1 MAQFKP
7 KGNSA
12 VNIALSIEQLIRNGT
27 WQTGF
32 RLPTVRALSEELGVN
47 PNTVAA
53 AYKRLRDGGMI
64 TTDGRRG
71 SIVADAAQPHHPE
84 MAVPQGLVDLAS
96 GNVDKRLLPCFG
108 PFVLSGYRLSTDVGH
123 DGDLPELISYLKH
136 WLAAHCNIHAE
147 PILFSGSLD
156 IIERALVQ
164 RCLPGAKVLV
174 ENPCW
179 QPVLALLKQLRLEA
193 VAADMDK
200 DGAKIPTHVDIGQIS
215 AVILTPRAH
224 NPTGVCYS
232 EARWRAWQRFLNG
245 SDALLIIDDHWNALS
260 RFPFYGTDGFA
271 NEWIYSTSTSKFLGT
286 DFRIAVAAS
295 HGPVLQ
301 AMKKRFM
308 LGPRWVSKLLQY
320 LTLETWQRL
329 AKGHL
334 DTVAES
340 YYRRRMHLIRC
351 LNAQG
356 VDIAEQGEGFHI
368 WLPVNNEAHLIQA
381 LAANGWAVQS
391 GQPFVL
397 GRQSAVRICISNL
410 DTDDC
415 PKLAADIAAAL
426 SVGKR
431 TLY

>member
-1 MAQFKP
+1 MAQLKP
-7 KGNSA
+7 KGNTA
-12 VNIALSIEQLIRNGT
+12 VNIALSVEQLIRDGS
-27 WQTGF
+27 WQAGF

-53 AYKRLRDGGMI
+53 AYKRLRDGGLI
-64 TTDGRRG
+64 ATDGRRG
-71 SIVADAAQPHHPE
+71 SVVVDTAQLPHPE

-108 PFVLSGYRLSTDVGH
+108 PFVLSGYHLSTDVGH
-123 DGDLPELISYLKH
+123 DGDNPALIGYLKN
-136 WLAAHCNIHAE
+136 WLAERCNIHAE

-193 VAADMDK
+193 VPADIDN
-200 DGAKIPTHVDIGQIS
+200 DGAKIPTHIDMQQIS

-224 NPTGVCYS
+224 NPTGICYS
-232 EARWRAWQRFLNG
+232 EARWRAWQRVLG
-245 SDALLIIDDHWNALS
+245 GGDALLIIDDHWNALS
-260 RFPFYGTDGFA
+260 RFPFYGVDGFT

-295 HGPVLQ
+295 NGPILQ

-308 LGPRWVSKLLQY
+308 LGPRWISKLLQH

-329 AKGHL
+329 AKGQL
-334 DTVAES
+334 DVAADS
-340 YYRRRMHLIRC
+340 YYRRRTHLIRC
-351 LNAQG
+351 LNEQG
-356 VDIAEQGEGFHI
+356 VTVAEQGEGLHV

-391 GQPFVL
+391 GRWFVL
-397 GRQSAVRICISNL
+397 SRQSAVRISISNL
-410 DTDDC
+410 DWEDC

-426 SVGKR
+426 SVSKR